1 LRFGADWRKQPRH
14 FNVVFRQKISYKSK
28 LTLNLR
34 IISFE
39 DTQLRGSAE
48 LYFQRVSFDCRSLLC
63 MVKTS
68 VSNRHG
74 DGLYISA
81 PHLGHGLATR
91 TSM

>member
-1 LRFGADWRKQPRH
+1 
-14 FNVVFRQKISYKSK
+14 
-28 LTLNLR
+28 
-34 IISFE
+34 
-39 DTQLRGSAE
+39 
-48 LYFQRVSFDCRSLLC
+48 

-91 TSM
+91 TST